1 MVNGQARQLSAPLAD
16 RAPREVTEERPAKRP
31 TLQADDKTKRRAAR
45 MFGTLLVGTLQKF
58 Q

>member
-1 MVNGQARQLSAPLAD
+1 MDRLASD
-16 RAPREVTEERPAKRP
+16 AAAAAADEPPAKRP
-31 TLQADDKTKRRAAR
+31 TIPVDDKSKRRAAR